1 MACVSGNGHVNIN
14 NILVNKNKF
23 ICINSSRKDEQWS
36 PNKIKM
42 ILAISSMMKKTI
54 TRARTKMHV
63 CKEISWEVP
72 AISGCT
78 MYQFVCLELIP

>member
-1 MACVSGNGHVNIN
+1 MAGVSGNGHVHIN

-36 PNKIKM
+36 TNKIKM
-42 ILAISSMMKKTI
+42 MLTISSVAKESI

-72 AISGCT
+72 VISGCT
-78 MYQFVCLELIP
+78 MYQFVC